1 MWTTEIEDCLSQLTK
16 EEERVL
22 KRTILKGSFGSDSCR
37 FRNILGDISKK
48 ETRCWVYLTNYKN
61 PSTRRFYLKKT
72 EEIFKSIR
80 EKLCPN
86 GDIGRFFA
94 YQKECW
100 GENTSDII
108 IVHYDIHVELEQWA
122 DDGIDKSA
130 NCPIN
135 EKDLGIDELLEDLF
149 NDGHY
154 SWNKDNTEKVG
165 FVGNEPVLVRMEA
178 DNKLLVRFLGDV
190 WCPDVVEEWVN
201 RIEHDKNN
209 DVDYVI
215 DNYMFGVIEN
225 DRERKSSDFHVS
237 FYYRG

>member
-1 MWTTEIEDCLSQLTK
+1 MWTTEIEYCLSQLTK

-22 KRTILKGSFGSDSCR
+22 KRTILKGSFGSDSFR

-215 DNYMFGVIEN
+215 DNFMFGVIEN